1 MKDNFKVLITDYA
14 WSSLA
19 PERKVLADA
28 GSEIIVAEIGDE
40 TELLTHAPMVDGILT
55 CWKPVRE
62 PVIVAAKQCQIIAR
76 YGIGLDNIDVNVATE
91 NGIIVTNVP
100 TYCVDEVTDHAMAL
114 ILTCARKI
122 TRYNK
127 AVKSGIWD
135 QNIGQKMYRLRGKT
149 LGIVGIGN
157 IAKSL
162 ILKANAFGFVVNVY
176 SPRTGS
182 EVIKSHGANKVNFDE
197 LLKTSDYISIH
208 APLTTETYHMFSME
222 EFRAMKPTA
231 YLINTARGGIVDTEA
246 LFTALQNKEIAGAGL
261 DVLETEPPK
270 QNEKLLDLENIIIT
284 PHAAFISKESILELQ
299 VTAATCVAEVLSGK
313 LPDTVVNPS
322 VLNRSNLRAEKIGAI
337 RKSHLPL

>member
-1 MKDNFKVLITDYA
+1 MNGNLLKVLITDYA
-14 WSSLA
+14 WQSLE

-28 GSEIIVAEIGDE
+28 GSEIIVAETGE
-40 TELLTHAPMVDGILT
+40 ESELLTHAPMVDGILT

-76 YGIGLDNIDVNVATE
+76 YGIGLDNIDVDAATE

-100 TYCVDEVTDHAMAL
+100 TYCVDEVSDHAMSL

-122 TRYNK
+122 TRYNN

-162 ILKANAFGFVVNVY
+162 IPKAKAFGLIVNVY
-176 SPRTGS
+176 SPRTDS
-182 EVIKSHGANKVNFDE
+182 DAIKSLGAHKVSFDE

-208 APLTTETYHMFSME
+208 APLTSTTQHMFSVE

-231 YLINTARGGIVDTEA
+231 YLINTARGGIVDTDA
-246 LFTALQNKEIAGAGL
+246 LFAALQHNEIAGAGL

-270 QNEKLLDLENIIIT
+270 QNEKLLDLENVIIT
-284 PHAAFISKESILELQ
+284 PHAAFISEESIIELQ
-299 VTAATCVAEVLSGK
+299 VTAASCVAEVLNGK
-313 LPDTVVNPS
+313 LPETVVNPS
-322 VLNRSNLRAEKIGAI
+322 VLNQSNLRSALL
-337 RKSHLPL
+337 RQQRL

>member
-1 MKDNFKVLITDYA
+1 MNDNLLKVLITDYA
-14 WSSLA
+14 WSSLE

-28 GSEIIVAEIGDE
+28 GSEIIVAETGE
-40 TELLTHAPMVDGILT
+40 ESELLTHAPMADGILT

-62 PVIVAAKQCQIIAR
+62 PIIVAAKKCQIIAR
-76 YGIGLDNIDVNVATE
+76 YGIGLDNIDVDAATE

-100 TYCVDEVTDHAMAL
+100 TYCVDEVSDHAMAL

-122 TRYNK
+122 TRYDN

-135 QNIGQKMYRLRGKT
+135 QNIGQNMYRLRGKT

-162 ILKANAFGFVVNVY
+162 IPKAKAFGLIVNVY
-176 SPRTGS
+176 SPRTDS
-182 EVIKSHGANKVNFDE
+182 DAIKSLGAHKVTFDE

-208 APLTTETYHMFSME
+208 APLTATTLHMFSVE

-231 YLINTARGGIVDTEA
+231 YLINTARGGIVDTDA
-246 LFTALQNKEIAGAGL
+246 LFAALQHNEIAGAGL

-270 QNEKLLDLENIIIT
+270 QNEALLELENVIIT
-284 PHAAFISKESILELQ
+284 PHAAFISEESILELQ
-299 VTAATCVAEVLSGK
+299 VTAASCVAKVLNGN
-313 LPDTVVNPS
+313 LPETVVNPS
-322 VLNRSNLRAEKIGAI
+322 VLNQSNLRSALL
-337 RKSHLPL
+337 RQQRL

>member
-1 MKDNFKVLITDYA
+1 MKNNFKVLITDYA
-14 WSSLA
+14 WSSLK

-28 GSEIIVAEIGDE
+28 GSEIIVAETAE
-40 TELLTHAPMVDGILT
+40 ESELLTHAPMVDGILT

-62 PVIVAAKQCQIIAR
+62 PVILAAKKCQIIAR
-76 YGIGLDNIDVNVATE
+76 YGIGLDNIDVDVATE

-100 TYCVDEVTDHAMAL
+100 KYCVDEVSDHAMAL
-114 ILTCARKI
+114 ILTCARNI

-162 ILKANAFGFVVNVY
+162 IPKAKAFGLIVNVY
-176 SPRTGS
+176 SPRTDFDA
-182 EVIKSHGANKVNFDE
+182 IKSLGANKVTFDE

-208 APLTTETYHMFSME
+208 APLTSTTQHMFSVE

-231 YLINTARGGIVDTEA
+231 YLINTARGGIVDTDA
-246 LFTALQNKEIAGAGL
+246 LFAALQHNEIAGAGL
-261 DVLETEPPK
+261 DVLETEPPQ
-270 QNEKLLDLENIIIT
+270 QNEELLDLENVIIT
-284 PHAAFISKESILELQ
+284 PHAAFISEESILELQ
-299 VTAATCVAEVLSGK
+299 VTAATCVAKVLSGN
-313 LPDTVVNPS
+313 LPETVVNPS
-322 VLNRSNLRAEKIGAI
+322 VLNQSNLRSELL
-337 RKSHLPL
+337 RQQRL